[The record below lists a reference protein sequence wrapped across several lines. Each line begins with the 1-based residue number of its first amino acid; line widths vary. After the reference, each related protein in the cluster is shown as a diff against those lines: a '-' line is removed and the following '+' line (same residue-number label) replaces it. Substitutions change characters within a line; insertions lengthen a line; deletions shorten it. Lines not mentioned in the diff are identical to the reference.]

1 MKKYNNPLEPFANG
15 YLNCEVEDIEYKIA
29 SGICERMKSKPI
41 FLNADSYF
49 AGWFDRAEEVGARFV
64 FGDGLEVKEDIFEK
78 EIKDYPEYSQ
88 ELKDIFEKIAP
99 LDSRRLVRE
108 SKTVVETNA
117 TKMYA
122 CWGGDWGGH
131 GNPDYYLL
139 LHEGTSG
146 IRKKIEKFRKINIG
160 KDVFYDSLFLVLDGF
175 DLLAQRYRDIALK
188 NAEKCSGEQR
198 AHMQRIANALENVPK
213 NPPRDFFEACQM
225 FWLVFTSE
233 GIDSPGRFD
242 MFMIDYY
249 NMSDKNDRSE
259 CLEKLWDVFHQTR
272 TWNLCIS
279 GSDEFWNDQSNELT
293 YDILETARKYRY
305 NTPNLTV
312 RVHRNTPERL
322 WKSIAETIAVGIG
335 MPVIYNDEV
344 VCPALEALGIP
355 ASDSHCY
362 CMNGCNQFDIFGKSH
377 MGLEDGEVNLAKC
390 LELTLNNGICTISGE
405 KIGCD
410 CKKAESLQSFD
421 ELYNEYIKQ
430 LDFITDMAVDMS
442 NKAQRIYAQYAP
454 NPQRSNLLRGCI
466 EKGLDYKNGGPI
478 YGHGQIL
485 AEGIADTADS
495 LAAVKHFVFDTSK
508 YSMTELLNA
517 LRADFDGYE
526 ELHKDFS
533 NYHKFGNNQ
542 NDVDEIAA
550 KIVEHYNLHLLTK
563 NTFRGGKFGG
573 GCSPFSRAANNGLHV
588 GALPNGRKKGTALFA
603 DSIGSV
609 PGMDSDGPTSLI
621 NSVLKYNQYL
631 AKSGFILNLKF
642 NKELFGK
649 GENID
654 KFISLAKTYLE
665 NGGQQLS
672 VLVISAE
679 ELLDAKIHP
688 ELHKNLIVRV
698 GGYSDYF
705 NNLSSD
711 LQDNVISRTLIN
723 I

>member
-1 MKKYNNPLEPFANG
+1 
-15 YLNCEVEDIEYKIA
+15 
-29 SGICERMKSKPI
+29 
-41 FLNADSYF
+41 
-49 AGWFDRAEEVGARFV
+49 
-64 FGDGLEVKEDIFEK
+64 
-78 EIKDYPEYSQ
+78 
-88 ELKDIFEKIAP
+88 
-99 LDSRRLVRE
+99 
-108 SKTVVETNA
+108 
-117 TKMYA
+117 
-122 CWGGDWGGH
+122 
-131 GNPDYYLL
+131 
-139 LHEGTSG
+139 
-146 IRKKIEKFRKINIG
+146 
-160 KDVFYDSLFLVLDGF
+160 
-175 DLLAQRYRDIALK
+175 
-188 NAEKCSGEQR
+188 
-198 AHMQRIANALENVPK
+198 MQ
-213 NPPRDFFEACQM
+213 
-225 FWLVFTSE
+225 
-233 GIDSPGRFD
+233 
-242 MFMIDYY
+242 
-249 NMSDKNDRSE
+249 
-259 CLEKLWDVFHQTR
+259 
-272 TWNLCIS
+272 
-279 GSDEFWNDQSNELT
+279 
-293 YDILETARKYRY
+293 
-305 NTPNLTV
+305 
-312 RVHRNTPERL
+312 
-322 WKSIAETIAVGIG
+322 
-335 MPVIYNDEV
+335 
-344 VCPALEALGIP
+344 
-355 ASDSHCY
+355 
-362 CMNGCNQFDIFGKSH
+362 
-377 MGLEDGEVNLAKC
+377 
-390 LELTLNNGICTISGE
+390 
-405 KIGCD
+405 
-410 CKKAESLQSFD
+410 
-421 ELYNEYIKQ
+421 
-430 LDFITDMAVDMS
+430 
-442 NKAQRIYAQYAP
+442 
-454 NPQRSNLLRGCI
+454 GCI

-542 NDVDEIAA
+542 SDVDEIAA

-649 GENID
+649 DENID